1 MWHVDDIVRAVKGMP
16 LVIEKETFS
25 GVSTDSRT
33 IEKGELFV
41 PLTGK
46 NFDGHTFIK
55 EAYKRSR
62 AGFLCEKDRRDVL
75 GGAEGTIILVDD
87 TMEALFDLARY
98 RRERLRS
105 TVIAITGS
113 NGKTTTKEILAN
125 ILKRGFSV
133 HYNEKNY
140 NNVIGVS
147 QSILAIEGDPE
158 VCIFELGTNNKG
170 EIAELARLTEPDA
183 SLITNINPSHLEGL
197 FDLEGV
203 LEEKLSL
210 FYGTKDGGKVIINAD
225 DPFIMP
231 RFKSNGHLPTT
242 YAIVNK
248 ADVTL
253 SVEEDLGWEGS
264 RIVLKHSAGD
274 ARTRTTLLG
283 MHNLYNILA
292 AAAAAS
298 AVGAD
303 FKLIA
308 EGIETF
314 ESYGMRF
321 KPAQSKKGY
330 TLIDDTYNAN
340 PASMEWAIKT
350 LLQLPCNGKR
360 LVVLGDMKELGEKTA
375 FYHQELGRFLNNT
388 EIPVIALFGDYM
400 RQAFQE
406 LKDGRARFF
415 ENKKELIDYVAG
427 EVNEGDVVLVK
438 GSRAA
443 KMEEI
448 VEALR

>member
-1 MWHVDDIVRAVKGMP
+1 MWHVDDVVKAVKGIP
-16 LVIEKETFS
+16 LVIEKEIFS

-33 IEKGELFV
+33 IEKGQLFI

-46 NFDGHTFIK
+46 NFDGHVFIK

-62 AGFLCEKDRRDVL
+62 AGFLCAKDRRDVL

-87 TMEALFDLARY
+87 TLEALFDLARY
-98 RRERLRS
+98 KRERLPS
-105 TVIAITGS
+105 SVIAITGS
-113 NGKTTTKEILAN
+113 NGKTTTKEILAH

-147 QSILAIEGDPE
+147 LSILAIEGDPE
-158 VCIFELGTNNKG
+158 ICVFELGTNNRG
-170 EIAELARLTEPDA
+170 EIAELTRLTEPDI

-225 DPFIMP
+225 DPYLP
-231 RFKSNGHLPTT
+231 GRFKSNGHASTT
-242 YAIVNK
+242 YAIVNE
-248 ADVTL
+248 ADLTL
-253 SVEEDLGWEGS
+253 TVEEDLGWEGS
-264 RIVLKHSAGD
+264 RILLKHSAGSI
-274 ARTRTTLLG
+274 RTRTTLLG
-283 MHNLYNILA
+283 THNLYNILA
-292 AAAAAS
+292 AAAAAL
-298 AVGAD
+298 AFGAD
-303 FKLIA
+303 LKLIA

-321 KPAQSKKGY
+321 KPARSKKGY

-340 PASMEWAIKT
+340 PSSMEWAIKT

-360 LVVLGDMKELGEKTA
+360 VVVLGDMKELGEKAA
-375 FYHQELGRFLNNT
+375 FYHQELGKFLNNR
-388 EIPVIALFGDYM
+388 EIPVIALFGSNM
-400 RQAFQE
+400 GQAFQE
-406 LKDGRARFF
+406 LKEGRARFF
-415 ENKKELIDYVAG
+415 ENKKELIDYVVG
-427 EVNEGDVVLVK
+427 EVREGDVVLVK